1 MSNRPDGRAMMTARP
16 LSACLS
22 LPHRGDMTQSPPA
35 ATGRDR
41 PTRRTLV
48 LLAMVA
54 IVTAAA
60 CSESGTVTNE
70 TDGASHTTIVDD
82 SAIAAPAVDA
92 SAYAVFDTQASTM
105 LATTNADARL
115 SVGSL
120 MKLLNA
126 IVAYDAGHQ
135 DKEIV
140 APDRLAG
147 SDGESVIGIGARQ
160 VVSRSLLIRAML
172 KVSANDAARLLAIDI
187 AGSEDAY
194 ATMMNDAASSL
205 GLTNTRAVNATGLDA
220 EGQFSSARDLILLAR
235 VLSVNDDFRQTVRE
249 TTAQFNGQT
258 IPNTNDLLVTYPGAD
273 GIKTGHT
280 GNAGYCLLASA
291 TRNGRRVIVAVL
303 GAPTDDARDQAAVTL
318 LDWAFTQDPP
328 QG

>member
-1 MSNRPDGRAMMTARP
+1 
-16 LSACLS
+16 
-22 LPHRGDMTQSPPA
+22 
-35 ATGRDR
+35 
-41 PTRRTLV
+41 
-48 LLAMVA
+48 MVA
-54 IVTAAA
+54 TTAAAA
-60 CSESGTVTNE
+60 CSESGRATND
-70 TDGASHTTIVDD
+70 TDGGSQTTIVDD
-82 SAIAAPAVDA
+82 GVIAAPPVDA
-92 SAYAVFDTQASTM
+92 TAHAVFDAQASTM
-105 LATTNADARL
+105 LATTSADARL

-126 IVAYDAGHQ
+126 VVAYDAGQQ
-135 DKEIV
+135 DKDIV
-140 APDRLAG
+140 APDGLAG
-147 SDGESVIGIGARQ
+147 SEGESVIGIGAGQ

-194 ATMMNDAASSL
+194 ATMMNDAAASL
-205 GLTNTRAVNATGLDA
+205 GLTNTHAVNATGLDA
-220 EGQFSSARDLILLAR
+220 EGQFSSARDLITLAT
-235 VLSVNDDFRQTVRE
+235 VLSANADFRQTVME

-258 IPNTNDLLVTYPGAD
+258 IRNTNDLLVTYPGAD

-291 TRNGRRVIVAVL
+291 TRHGRHIIVAVL
-303 GAPTDDARDQAAVTL
+303 GAPTDDAREEAAATL

>member
-1 MSNRPDGRAMMTARP
+1 
-16 LSACLS
+16 
-22 LPHRGDMTQSPPA
+22 MTQSPSA

-41 PTRRTLV
+41 HTRPALV

-54 IVTAAA
+54 ITAAAA
-60 CSESGTVTNE
+60 CSESRTATND
-70 TDGASHTTIVDD
+70 TDVASHTTIVDD
-82 SAIAAPAVDA
+82 SAIAAPPVDA

-126 IVAYDAGHQ
+126 VVAYDAGEQ
-135 DKEIV
+135 DKDIV
-140 APDRLAG
+140 APDGLAG
-147 SDGESVIGIGARQ
+147 SEGESVIGIGAGQ

-194 ATMMNDAASSL
+194 ATMMNDTATSL
-205 GLTNTRAVNATGLDA
+205 GLTNTHAVNASGVDA
-220 EGQFSSARDLILLAR
+220 EGQFSSARDLITLAT
-235 VLSVNDDFRQTVRE
+235 VLSANADFRQTVME

-280 GNAGYCLLASA
+280 SNAGYCVLASA
-291 TRNGRRVIVAVL
+291 TRHGRRIIVAVL
-303 GAPTDDARDQAAVTL
+303 GAPTDDARDQAAATL
-318 LDWAFTQDPP
+318 LDWAFTQGPP